1 MTASTAAEHATKYLE
16 PAKKKRKV
24 LQKKAT
30 AADSDDEATIIS
42 KRKPKTVSKKPILS
56 KTPAHG
62 VTDRAWDRD
71 CQREQEK
78 FALAASKG
86 KLATG
91 KFMRSFNDIKAS
103 SRMSRPHAP
112 TSYYETHEH
121 ELPAPQESDRDHVEE
136 NITVAQNTG
145 PSLVN
150 IARMSQPAHLQK
162 LQSVEKRQELE
173 NKKTYSVQGA
183 FEVQDNNKVQDNK
196 KAQEMH
202 KTQTPSGS
210 ANEDGLVK
218 IVDLTKVKFLRTGAN
233 GTVTASLQNVLST
246 PELYP
251 NIEVILGPGGKPA
264 QARVVKLDSEKW
276 AEMLKASK
284 ARAQKQRRQAAQ
296 QARKV
301 AKQAGGKTT
310 TGRVNKAKTVSA
322 KMRRIM
328 NKY

>member
-42 KRKPKTVSKKPILS
+42 KRKLKTVSKKPILS
-56 KTPAHG
+56 KKQAHG
-62 VTDRAWDRD
+62 ATDRAWDRD
-71 CQREQEK
+71 CQCEQEK

-136 NITVAQNTG
+136 NITFAQNTG

-173 NKKTYSVQGA
+173 NKKTYAVQGT
-183 FEVQDNNKVQDNK
+183 FEVQDNNK
-196 KAQEMH
+196 AQEMH
-202 KTQTPSGS
+202 KTPTPPGS

-251 NIEVILGPGGKPA
+251 NIEIILGPGGKPA

-310 TGRVNKAKTVSA
+310 TGRVNKAKTVSE

-328 NKY
+328 NKN

>member
-1 MTASTAAEHATKYLE
+1 VTASTATEHATKDLE

-42 KRKPKTVSKKPILS
+42 KRKPKTVSKKLILS
-56 KTPAHG
+56 KKPAHD

-136 NITVAQNTG
+136 NITFAQNTG

-173 NKKTYSVQGA
+173 NKKTYAVQGT
-183 FEVQDNNKVQDNK
+183 FEVQDNNK
-196 KAQEMH
+196 AQEMH
-202 KTQTPSGS
+202 KAPTPSGS
-210 ANEDGLVK
+210 ANEDSLVK